1 MTPYLTVSEA
11 DVLVSANKLSSQR
24 EGWDAATPDDRNI
37 ALIQATR
44 RIDRLNFVG
53 DRTAAAEAAGNQFP
67 RGSDTEVPEDIKMAC
82 MEEAVL
88 LLSGFDPEFEMQNL
102 FVASQAIANVKTTYS
117 RDVLPEHIVAGI
129 MSSEAWK
136 YLAAY
141 LRDSR
146 TVKIRRA

>member
-1 MTPYLTVSEA
+1 
-11 DVLVSANKLSSQR
+11 
-24 EGWDAATPDDRNI
+24 
-37 ALIQATR
+37 
-44 RIDRLNFVG
+44 
-53 DRTAAAEAAGNQFP
+53 
-67 RGSDTEVPEDIKMAC
+67 MAC